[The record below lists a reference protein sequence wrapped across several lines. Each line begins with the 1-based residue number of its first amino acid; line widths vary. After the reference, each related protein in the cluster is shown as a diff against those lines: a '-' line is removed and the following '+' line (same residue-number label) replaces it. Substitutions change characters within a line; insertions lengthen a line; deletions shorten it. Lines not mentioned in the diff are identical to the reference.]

1 MLDIDENKE
10 ILKKIKDEEKDL
22 EILEKALKQNKRNA
36 KIVSTLSR
44 ILISLMLVAVYNY
57 IEDRIPINMFTM
69 FISFS
74 ILPHAKWYLDDLKEL
89 NEEIEFHIK
98 SINIIKKYREN
109 EIARNIAEAFS
120 ETLKAELENTDNKE
134 ITDEQTK
141 QIIEDVIKEE
151 QPVIDNGLY
160 SKIMSPRNAE
170 ENNEMITRDNFDN
183 IVNNGNTLKRSL
195 VKKY

>member
-1 MLDIDENKE
+1 M
-10 ILKKIKDEEKDL
+10 
-22 EILEKALKQNKRNA
+22 
-36 KIVSTLSR
+36 
-44 ILISLMLVAVYNY
+44 
-57 IEDRIPINMFTM
+57 
-69 FISFS
+69 
-74 ILPHAKWYLDDLKEL
+74 
-89 NEEIEFHIK
+89 
-98 SINIIKKYREN
+98 IKKYREN

-141 QIIEDVIKEE
+141 QIIKDVIKEE

-160 SKIMSPRNAE
+160 SQIMSPKNAE

-183 IVNNGNTLKRSL
+183 TVNNGNTLKRSL